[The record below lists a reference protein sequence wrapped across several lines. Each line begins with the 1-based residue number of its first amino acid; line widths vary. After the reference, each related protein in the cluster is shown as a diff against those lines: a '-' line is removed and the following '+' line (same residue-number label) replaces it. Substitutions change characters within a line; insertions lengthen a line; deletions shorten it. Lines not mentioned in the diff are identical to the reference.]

1 MKEKAFLMLERAK
14 RWLSPAGTELEK
26 GHFDNVIYLCQ
37 MCVETATKSVLTALG
52 IDYPK
57 EHDVSM
63 VFRQFSER
71 EDLPSWFRENAATI
85 SEVIRSLAQIR
96 GDAAYGYE
104 RGLSPEYFEGK
115 ASESVK
121 AAESIL
127 NKCEKVL
134 GEIFERPPP
143 LD

>member
-1 MKEKAFLMLERAK
+1 MKKKAFLMLERAK

-37 MCVETATKSVLTALG
+37 LCVETTAKAVFTALG

-57 EHDVSM
+57 EHDVSI
-63 VFRQFSER
+63 VFRQLSER
-71 EDLPSWFRENAATI
+71 DDLPSWFRDNVAAI
-85 SEVIRSLAQIR
+85 SDVIKSLAEIR
-96 GDAAYGYE
+96 GDTAYGYE

-121 AAESIL
+121 AAGSIL

-134 GEIFERPPP
+134 GEIFERPP
-143 LD
+143 LRD